1 MVPQVMSLQA
11 ELSYLQS
18 HLTPTT
24 ELSQQPPPQQQ
35 PQVAVAAPAFSM
47 ADLPTATPTA
57 IPATYDLS
65 SLFDPMGQTSWAM
78 QQRGIDPR
86 QYLTAAAQPSTN
98 AGLHAVAREL
108 LHRQHHHHHGASS
121 SAAPSS
127 SNASSSLS
135 LSK

>member
-1 MVPQVMSLQA
+1 MSLQA
-11 ELSYLQS
+11 ELSYLHS

-24 ELSQQPPPQQQ
+24 ELSQPPPPPPQ
-35 PQVAVAAPAFSM
+35 PQAAVAAPPAFSM
-47 ADLPTATPTA
+47 ADLPTATATA

-65 SLFDPMGQTSWAM
+65 SLFDPMGQTPWAM

-86 QYLTAAAQPSTN
+86 QYLAAAAQPSTN

-108 LHRQHHHHHGASS
+108 LHRQHHHGASS
-121 SAAPSS
+121 SAAHAPSS